1 MSVWFDPEMSW
12 QADRSGKRGHPETFS
27 DSALQTC
34 LTLKVLFGLPLR
46 QTVGLVASLIEM
58 AGLDWPVPDY
68 STLCRRQARI
78 PVQIPYRRSDQPL
91 NLLIDSTGI
100 RFRGDGEW
108 LSRKHGV
115 TRRREWRKVHLAMD
129 TATGDIRAVEFTSS
143 RQGDSPILP
152 ELLSQIPAAED
163 IEAVTADGAYDT
175 RRCHAAIL
183 EHGAEP
189 IIPIRRNGRAWK
201 PDCPAAISRNE
212 ILRATRC
219 LGRAIWKKWTGYHA
233 RSRVE
238 AQMNRLKLC
247 GERIMSRDPNR
258 QTAEIQIRIA
268 IMNRFNALGQ
278 AEIKRV
284 A

>member
-1 MSVWFDPEMSW
+1 
-12 QADRSGKRGHPETFS
+12 
-27 DSALQTC
+27 
-34 LTLKVLFGLPLR
+34 
-46 QTVGLVASLIEM
+46 M

-78 PVQIPYRRSDQPL
+78 QVQIPYRCSGQPL

-108 LSRKHGV
+108 LARKHGA

-143 RQGDSPILP
+143 RQGDSPFVGEAIPRIVSCPSSLP
-152 ELLSQIPAAED
+152 ELLSQIPADEE
-163 IEAVTADGAYDT
+163 IETVTADGTYDT

-183 EHGAEP
+183 EHGADP

-212 ILRATRC
+212 ILRAARC
-219 LGRAIWKKWTGYHA
+219 LGRSIWKKWTGYHS

-238 AQMNRLKLC
+238 AQMNRPNGATWLIHEPLL
-247 GERIMSRDPNR
+247 GPGTGRDRGRDMR
-258 QTAEIQIRIA
+258 QT
-268 IMNRFNALGQ
+268 G
-278 AEIKRV
+278 
-284 A
+284 